1 MKTKKLKIEGAVYV
15 AEQFEIGKEKLE
27 ELAKVKAMQCSGS
40 VSFQFNDP
48 DRTVERTLA
57 E

>member
-1 MKTKKLKIEGAVYV
+1 MKTKKLKIEGTVYV
-15 AEQFEIGKEKLE
+15 AEEFEIGNDKLE
-27 ELAKVKAMQCSGS
+27 ELAKVKAPQCSES

-48 DRTVERTLA
+48 DQTMEKTLA